1 MISETLVEKF
11 GLKKFREPQEKI
23 IKGALKNYDQLVIL
37 PTGTGKS
44 LCYQLAAVLGE
55 GSTIVISPL
64 KSLIHDQVQGLKKKN
79 ISCIVISGE
88 SNKIEL
94 NLKRRELEE
103 GIYKL
108 IYTTPETMA
117 KNIIMVEILNE
128 LNKRGKLDRFVI
140 DEAHCISSWGNDFRS
155 NYRDLGELRRIYKN
169 IPIMGLTATATKKVR
184 LDIVKTLRFK
194 EYREYSKSYFRSN
207 LKIDIKEK
215 GKNSYREI
223 LKKIR
228 STEKGSG
235 IIYCLSRKKCDNLA
249 EKLIN
254 DGIKAE
260 SYHAGLGDKRRLEI
274 ESNWFEGKTTVI
286 VATIA
291 FGMGIDKK
299 DVRYVIHNNMPSSIE
314 NYYQEIGRGGRDGM
328 ISHCILYYNYS
339 DVIVWDK
346 IIESSIGSKIYKE
359 HKRENIKKMF
369 NYCEN
374 SIDCRHEQ
382 LCEYLGDDNII
393 KDCGGSCDNC
403 KNEKELLDV
412 TEIAKIILNT
422 IINLGEEGNK
432 KDIDLSA
439 KRTITYKK
447 ITIEDKNYRRVF
459 IYLLRNKYIKEII
472 NTKCESSLWK
482 EKYKLFKKARDILE
496 DKEKMKITV
505 SVSKKDWWDW
515 D

>member
-1 MISETLVEKF
+1 
-11 GLKKFREPQEKI
+11 
-23 IKGALKNYDQLVIL
+23 
-37 PTGTGKS
+37 
-44 LCYQLAAVLGE
+44 
-55 GSTIVISPL
+55 
-64 KSLIHDQVQGLKKKN
+64 
-79 ISCIVISGE
+79 
-88 SNKIEL
+88 
-94 NLKRRELEE
+94 
-103 GIYKL
+103 
-108 IYTTPETMA
+108 
-117 KNIIMVEILNE
+117 
-128 LNKRGKLDRFVI
+128 
-140 DEAHCISSWGNDFRS
+140 
-155 NYRDLGELRRIYKN
+155 
-169 IPIMGLTATATKKVR
+169 
-184 LDIVKTLRFK
+184 
-194 EYREYSKSYFRSN
+194 
-207 LKIDIKEK
+207 
-215 GKNSYREI
+215 
-223 LKKIR
+223 
-228 STEKGSG
+228 
-235 IIYCLSRKKCDNLA
+235 
-249 EKLIN
+249 
-254 DGIKAE
+254 
-260 SYHAGLGDKRRLEI
+260 
-274 ESNWFEGKTTVI
+274 EGKTTVI

-496 DKEKMKITV
+496 D
-505 SVSKKDWWDW
+505 
-515 D
+515 